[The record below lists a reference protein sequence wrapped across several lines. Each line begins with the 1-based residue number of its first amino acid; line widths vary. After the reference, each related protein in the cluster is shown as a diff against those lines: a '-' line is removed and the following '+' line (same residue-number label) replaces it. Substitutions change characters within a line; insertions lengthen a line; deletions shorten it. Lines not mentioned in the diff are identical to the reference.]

1 MRDLFLYRQQHDA
14 HPNVY
19 RQQVAVVRRLVADLD
34 IPPGSW
40 PFPPCAK
47 DGAGAGRPQ
56 RPPFPRPARGGAWRV
71 PALLATRN
79 RFGNQ
84 LLSAAGLAGFCR
96 GLLEAQPAIAAID
109 YVATVDPDT
118 MDPWESGPCMLA
130 VAVRIGS
137 VGLIDNR
144 ILN

>member
-1 MRDLFLYRQQHDA
+1 MAVPTVRQGRGWRWA
-14 HPNVY
+14 PATPTIPSPSA
-19 RQQVAVVRRLVADLD
+19 RRRLA
-34 IPPGSW
+34 PT
-40 PFPPCAK
+40 
-47 DGAGAGRPQ
+47 
-56 RPPFPRPARGGAWRV
+56 
-71 PALLATRN
+71 ALLATRN

-137 VGLIDNR
+137 VRLIDNR

>member
-19 RQQVAVVRRLVADLD
+19 GQQVAVGRRLVADLD

-40 PFPPCAK
+40 PFPTVRQ
-47 DGAGAGRPQ
+47 GRGWRWAPAT
-56 RPPFPRPARGGAWRV
+56 PTFPSPSGRRRLART
-71 PALLATRN
+71 ALLATRN
-79 RFGNQ
+79 RFANQ

-109 YVATVDPDT
+109 
-118 MDPWESGPCMLA
+118 
-130 VAVRIGS
+130 
-137 VGLIDNR
+137 
-144 ILN
+144 